1 MSAGK
6 TRPSRQSYRLPRH
19 AAVISAAARAHVRY
33 APPRGSS
40 GFAPFTG
47 AAPGCRAT
55 PAWGSGAEAPGD
67 STR

>member
-6 TRPSRQSYRLPRH
+6 NRPSRQSYHLPRH
-19 AAVISAAARAHVRY
+19 AAVISAAARANVRY
-33 APPRGSS
+33 APRCSA

-47 AAPGCRAT
+47 AVPGCLAT
-55 PAWGSGAEAPGD
+55 PALGADAEAPGD

>member
-1 MSAGK
+1 MRAGK

-19 AAVISAAARAHVRY
+19 AAVISAAARAPVRY
-33 APPRGSS
+33 APRGSS
-40 GFAPFTG
+40 GFAPFSG

-55 PAWGSGAEAPGD
+55 PAWGSGAETPGD

>member
-6 TRPSRQSYRLPRH
+6 NRPSRQSYRLPRN
-19 AAVISAAARAHVRY
+19 AAVISAAARANVWY
-33 APPRGSS
+33 APRCSS

-55 PAWGSGAEAPGD
+55 PAFGSGAEAPGD
-67 STR
+67 RTR

>member
-1 MSAGK
+1 MSAGN
-6 TRPSRQSYRLPRH
+6 TRPSRQSYRLPGH
-19 AAVISAAARAHVRY
+19 AAVISAAARVHVRY
-33 APPRGSS
+33 APGGSS

-67 STR
+67 GAR

>member
-6 TRPSRQSYRLPRH
+6 NRPSRQSYHLPRH
-19 AAVISAAARAHVRY
+19 AAVISAAARANVRY
-33 APPRGSS
+33 APRGSS

-47 AAPGCRAT
+47 VAPGCRAT
-55 PAWGSGAEAPGD
+55 PAFGSGAEASGD

>member
-6 TRPSRQSYRLPRH
+6 NRPSRQSYRLPRH

-33 APPRGSS
+33 APRCWS

-47 AAPGCRAT
+47 AVPGCLA
-55 PAWGSGAEAPGD
+55 PALGSGAEAPGD
-67 STR
+67 SVR

>member
-6 TRPSRQSYRLPRH
+6 NRPSRQSYRLPGH
-19 AAVISAAARAHVRY
+19 AAVISAAARANVRY
-33 APPRGSS
+33 APRGSS

-47 AAPGCRAT
+47 AVPGCLAT
-55 PAWGSGAEAPGD
+55 PALGSGAEAPGD

>member
-6 TRPSRQSYRLPRH
+6 NRPSRQSYHLPRH

-33 APPRGSS
+33 APHCSA

-47 AAPGCRAT
+47 AVPGCLVT
-55 PAWGSGAEAPGD
+55 PALGADA
-67 STR
+67 R

>member
-6 TRPSRQSYRLPRH
+6 HRPSRQSYRLPRH
-19 AAVISAAARAHVRY
+19 AAVISAAARAPVRY
-33 APPRGSS
+33 APRGSS

-47 AAPGCRAT
+47 VAPGCRAT
-55 PAWGSGAEAPGD
+55 PAFGSGAEASGD

>member
-6 TRPSRQSYRLPRH
+6 NRPSRQSYRLPRPT
-19 AAVISAAARAHVRY
+19 AVISAAARANVQY
-33 APPRGSS
+33 APRGSS

-47 AAPGCRAT
+47 AVPGCLAT
-55 PAWGSGAEAPGD
+55 PALGSGAEAPGD

>member
-6 TRPSRQSYRLPRH
+6 NHQSRQSYRLPRH
-19 AAVISAAARAHVRY
+19 AAVISAAARAKVRY
-33 APPRGSS
+33 APRCSP

-47 AAPGCRAT
+47 AVPGCLAA
-55 PAWGSGAEAPGD
+55 PAFDRGAEAPGD